1 MTSRYERFRRL
12 MEAWRRLAPIL
23 LDTAGIILL
32 SGFTM
37 AWTMTSWSISVG
49 GWILG
54 LGVLALNRVHFG
66 DS

>member
-1 MTSRYERFRRL
+1 MTSRNEHRRMWTPL
-12 MEAWRRLAPIL
+12 LRKLAPIL

-37 AWTMTSWSISVG
+37 AWTMTSWSVSVG